1 MTNFEYKEMLDFS
14 EYDIL
19 EDLQEDAWGMPARE
33 LVPKRLI
40 YATLKSGGVV
50 IGAYKNN
57 EIIGYCWGWVGNK
70 DPYGLFIYSHH
81 NAVRQEYQNQG
92 IGLQLKL
99 AQRDWALKHNY
110 HLINWTF
117 DPLQS
122 KNCYLNLHKLGV
134 ECSTYKR
141 NYWGEMVDILNK
153 GIDTD
158 RFYSNWY
165 IRSKH
170 VEKRIQ
176 GKIENFSE
184 LLLESNCKVFET
196 QITNNKITVKKT
208 HLEINSQ
215 FVFIEIP
222 SNFNE
227 LMKEDKESLIQWRKE
242 TRTAFETYFNKGY
255 KAIDF
260 VVEKETEI
268 IRCFHILK
276 KEENGN

>member
-1 MTNFEYKEMLDFS
+1 MINLEYKEMLDFS

-19 EDLQEDAWGMPARE
+19 EDIQEDAWGMPARE
-33 LVPKRLI
+33 LVPKRLM

-81 NAVRQEYQNQG
+81 NAVLKKYQNQG

-99 AQRDWALKHNY
+99 AQRDWAIKHNY

-141 NYWGEMVDILNK
+141 DYWGDMVDVLNK

-170 VEKRIQ
+170 VEERVQ
-176 GKIENFSE
+176 GKFENFSE
-184 LLLESNCKVFET
+184 LLLEGNCKVFET
-196 QITNNKITVKKT
+196 QLTDNKLTVKKT

-227 LMKEDKESLIQWRKE
+227 LMKKDKESLIQWRKE
-242 TRTAFETYFNKGY
+242 TRTAFEVYFNKGY
-255 KAIDF
+255 KGVDF
-260 VVEKETEI
+260 IVEKETNN

-276 KEENGN
+276 KEENEN